1 MHDHAWDSTLLAVGL
16 EPQLF
21 VDNLLTASAHDAT
34 RRWHRPRRSQKG
46 PLFTEHRPWTASTG
60 RSTRR
65 RRSSAAAAEA
75 PATSTSSGTTSTRAS
90 SSFNIRAH
98 RSARPDGRP
107 ARTERRNLFRR
118 RTATVRH
125 RATTQVSLARGS
137 PHYDRRGPSGP
148 DRPRG
153 REASAA
159 MSVSRC
165 MTYSRVIQ
173 MWSALV
179 RSSQGCQWFRVIL
192 AVRPSLSA
200 VTNRRDVPSSCARR
214 AANRSASATPDR
226 EVSAAADG
234 RCHEHPRPEHTV
246 GVDQLRRIGAR
257 GWSHHG
263 DRQPVAPAQSRLHGR
278 VARPPTPRRCRT
290 SPLHASR
297 TPVPAKDGE
306 AFE

>member
-21 VDNLLTASAHDAT
+21 VDNLLTASAQDAT

-65 RRSSAAAAEA
+65 RRPSAAAAEA

-173 MWSALV
+173 MRSALV
-179 RSSQGCQWFRVIL
+179 RSSQGCQWFTD
-192 AVRPSLSA
+192 AA
-200 VTNRRDVPSSCARR
+200 CHRR
-214 AANRSASATPDR
+214 ARAGPPTDPASATPDR

-246 GVDQLRRIGAR
+246 GGRSAPSHRRSR
-257 GWSHHG
+257 L
-263 DRQPVAPAQSRLHGR
+263 VAPW
-278 VARPPTPRRCRT
+278 
-290 SPLHASR
+290 
-297 TPVPAKDGE
+297 
-306 AFE
+306 

>member
-173 MWSALV
+173 MRSALV
-179 RSSQGCQWFRVIL
+179 RSSQGCQSFRVIL

-200 VTNRRDVPSSCARR
+200 VTNRRGVPSSCARR
-214 AANRSASATPDR
+214 AANRSRVGHARSRGLRGGGWPMSRTSAPRTHCR
-226 EVSAAADG
+226 GRSA
-234 RCHEHPRPEHTV
+234 PSY
-246 GVDQLRRIGAR
+246 RR
-257 GWSHHG
+257 
-263 DRQPVAPAQSRLHGR
+263 SRL
-278 VARPPTPRRCRT
+278 VARW
-290 SPLHASR
+290 
-297 TPVPAKDGE
+297 
-306 AFE
+306 